1 MSDYDFRLGSIETGG
16 ATGMDAFFESEPEVV
31 SPVGTAK
38 AASQPAP
45 RMKVASLDQLK
56 GFSRVAADTLINKST
71 NDLWAIRRDGDSFQ
85 IERLFQD
92 DGSPLK
98 G

>member
-1 MSDYDFRLGSIETGG
+1 MSKYDFRLGSIQTGE
-16 ATGMDAFFESEPEVV
+16 ATGLDAFFASEPQVV

-38 AASQPAP
+38 AASKPA
-45 RMKVASLDQLK
+45 RVKVASLSQLN
-56 GFSRVAADTLINKST
+56 GFTRVSAETLINKST
-71 NDLWAIRRDGDSFQ
+71 NDLWAIRKDGDSFL